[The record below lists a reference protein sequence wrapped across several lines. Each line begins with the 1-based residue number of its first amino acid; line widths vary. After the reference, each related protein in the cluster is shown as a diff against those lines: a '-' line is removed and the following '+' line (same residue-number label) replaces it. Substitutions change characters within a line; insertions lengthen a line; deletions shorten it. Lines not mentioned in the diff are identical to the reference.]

1 MNVRAAFVGC
11 RFALLFFGG
20 VPAFAGV
27 PVAPP
32 GFAVDQLA
40 PQLDGV
46 APRIEAVR
54 NPLYGSGVMAA
65 SVANGIL
72 TVRRIS
78 QGNIEVFAV
87 VPGVGSFD
95 AFDIRFDVT
104 GNFGNALYVSLR
116 GPAVTSGVNTII
128 AFAPNGTHTVVG
140 SIGSPT
146 DELAMRLDFT
156 NGAGGYVA
164 GAYLNDGNGNEGSSM
179 WTLVAPATF
188 NRIAQNTL
196 PSGRIDVDATGMEF
210 DQSGA
215 FGGGLFI
222 AECDANQSGLGAI
235 FRVSP
240 SLAWTAFTPQTNFAT
255 RWFRDLAISPGGAF
269 GQYIYVTEAV
279 GDAVGRIAPDGA
291 YSVFATGFDIP
302 SAYDN
307 DSGSGGA
314 ASISVSET
322 GNTLYLSDIQ
332 GVWRIRPSAST
343 PGPQII
349 AQEPTSAGGVTLCG
363 PRGISSVKVIFNEPV
378 VFVPA
383 DVVVTN
389 GAAQTVPTAVSGSG
403 SAIML
408 IVFGTPLFDDTYT
421 ITLNDTILSL
431 ATNAALDG
439 DRNGVAGA
447 DAVLTLAHS
456 GPCDSSSCCPGDAN
470 QDGLVT
476 FGDITS
482 VLANFGTMCMP

>member
-1 MNVRAAFVGC
+1 MSFRAASVGC
-11 RFALLFFGG
+11 LFTLACCGAS
-20 VPAFAGV
+20 AFAGV
-27 PVAPP
+27 PVAPA

-54 NPLYGSGVMAA
+54 NPAYGSGVMTA
-65 SVANGIL
+65 SIANGIL

-78 QGNIEVFAV
+78 QGNIETFAV
-87 VPGVGSFD
+87 VPGFQNFVVFD
-95 AFDIRFDVT
+95 LRFDVT
-104 GNFGNALYVSLR
+104 GNFGNALFVSIH
-116 GPAVTSGVNTII
+116 GPTVTSGVNTII
-128 AFAPNGTHTVVG
+128 SFAPSGAHTIVG
-140 SIGSPT
+140 SIGSPS

-156 NGAGGYVA
+156 NGAGGYVT

-179 WTLVAPATF
+179 WTLAAPATF
-188 NRIAQNTL
+188 NRIAQNSL
-196 PSGRIDVDATGMEF
+196 PSGRGDVDATGMEF

-222 AECDANQSGLGAI
+222 SECDGNQSGLGAI

-240 SLAWTAFTPQTNFAT
+240 ALTWTAFTPQTNFNT

-269 GQYIYVTEAV
+269 GQFIYVTEAV
-279 GDAVGRIAPDGA
+279 GDAVGRVAPDGT

-307 DSGSGGA
+307 EPGSGGA

-332 GVWRIRPSAST
+332 GVWRIRASGSV

-349 AQEPTSAGGVTLCG
+349 AQEPTSSGGVTLCG

-389 GAAQTVPTAVSGSG
+389 GAAQTVPIAVSGSG

-421 ITLNDTILSL
+421 ITLNDTIRSL

-439 DRNGVAGA
+439 DRDGIAGA
-447 DAVLTLAHS
+447 DAVLTLAHA
-456 GPCDSSSCCPGDAN
+456 GECGGSSCCPGDAN